1 MRNIAYQRELGCS
14 VASSNLILLVDA
26 DTVFPLNWIEK
37 ALENFIDPEVV
48 AVTSNISPL
57 NVNPISLL
65 NCWIRNLATP
75 SVTQRACAFL
85 FKRPVE
91 NKLFAVNG
99 YVSKIDIDALKKRLK
114 GKIVKDDRISVKTD
128 IPLDQQIETAILPI
142 AILTAI
148 GAGIYTVKKK

>member
-1 MRNIAYQRELGCS
+1 MRKL
-14 VASSNLILLVDA
+14 
-26 DTVFPLNWIEK
+26 
-37 ALENFIDPEVV
+37 LENFIDPEVV

-99 YVSKIDIDALKKRLK
+99 YVSKIDSEEKIGKHYEKEKKVAVYN
-114 GKIVKDDRISVKTD
+114 G
-128 IPLDQQIETAILPI
+128 
-142 AILTAI
+142 
-148 GAGIYTVKKK
+148 YT